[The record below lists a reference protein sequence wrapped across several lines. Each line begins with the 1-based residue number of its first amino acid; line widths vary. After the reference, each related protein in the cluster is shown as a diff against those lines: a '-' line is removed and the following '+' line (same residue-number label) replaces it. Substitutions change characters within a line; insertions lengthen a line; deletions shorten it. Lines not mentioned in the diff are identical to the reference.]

1 MGARDTH
8 TLHLLRHAKSSWE
21 DQTLADD
28 ERPLAP
34 RGIRDARRLARH
46 LSGLGI
52 EAGLVLCSSAV
63 RARQTLDLL
72 KPSLGGTPVLIEEAL
87 YAAPAAALLE
97 RLQTLPESVGSV
109 VLIGHNPGMQEV
121 ALKLASGGEKLD
133 QLAAKFPTCALAT
146 LAVPAAAW
154 RDLRSGAAQ
163 LTGYTTPRELRT
175 RT

>member
-1 MGARDTH
+1 MH

-21 DQTLADD
+21 DQTLADE

-46 LSGLGI
+46 LSGLGV
-52 EAGLVLCSSAV
+52 EARLVLCSSAV

-72 KPSLGGTPVLIEEAL
+72 TPSLGETPVQIEEAL

-97 RLQTLPESVGSV
+97 RLQTLPESVSSV
-109 VLIGHNPGMQEV
+109 LLIGHNPGMHEV
-121 ALKLASGGEKLD
+121 ALQLVAGGEKLD
-133 QLAAKFPTCALAT
+133 QLARKFPTCALAT
-146 LAVPAAAW
+146 LAAPAGPW

-163 LTGYTTPRELRT
+163 LTGYTTPRDLRM